1 MRRPRADSMIEMDQL
16 ERRFDHLGHG
26 AVVTDFSAIVREC
39 DRVVALLPAA
49 DRSWARE
56 RIEQLRARLHRR
68 KPESGGDQA
77 HGAALDP
84 NEHVAP
90 GKDRRLP

>member
-1 MRRPRADSMIEMDQL
+1 MRRPRADTVIEMDQL

-56 RIEQLRARLHRR
+56 RIEQLRARLHRV
-68 KPESGGDQA
+68 KQEGGCDQA
-77 HGAALDP
+77 HDAAQDP
-84 NEHVAP
+84 DEHVAP
-90 GKDRRLP
+90 GNDRRLP

>member
-1 MRRPRADSMIEMDQL
+1 
-16 ERRFDHLGHG
+16 
-26 AVVTDFSAIVREC
+26 
-39 DRVVALLPAA
+39 VVALLPAA

-56 RIEQLRARLHRR
+56 RIEQLRARLQHR

-77 HGAALDP
+77 HGAAQDP
-84 NEHVAP
+84 DEHVAP

>member
-26 AVVTDFSAIVREC
+26 AVATDFSAIVREC

-56 RIEQLRARLHRR
+56 RIEQLRARLHH
-68 KPESGGDQA
+68 KMPESGGDQA
-77 HGAALDP
+77 HGAGQDP
-84 NEHVAP
+84 NGHVAP